1 MNKLELKTNNELPKQ
16 SGFFS
21 KFLDVVEKVGNKL
34 PHPFILF
41 VYLALTVIALS
52 WFISLFNVA
61 VVHPGTGEEVA
72 VKNMIS
78 KDGLLHILSTMLSNF
93 TGFAPLGLVLVMMFG
108 IGLAQKVG
116 LIETFMKKTIM
127 NAPARFVTVAIIG
140 TGIIGN
146 LASDAAF
153 VIIPP
158 LAAMVFYALG
168 RHPLAGMAAGFA
180 GVGAGF
186 TANIIIAGTDALLSG
201 ISTEVAKTVD
211 GTITVTPVDNWFFM
225 IASVAMLV
233 GVGTWLTEKVIEPR
247 LGKYNNKYAEAGFA
261 DQKMEE
267 VTPLETKA
275 LRNAGITALVYILL
289 IATLIV
295 PSSGILRGVDGAIV
309 PSPFLSNII
318 PIILFFFISI
328 GVAYGRTVGVI
339 KSTKDVPEFM
349 TKAMADMSGYIVLI
363 FAAAQFI
370 SYFNWSNLGILVAV
384 KGAEFLEGMN
394 MTGMGV
400 IVGFIV
406 LTAILNLFIFSGSAQ
421 WALMAP
427 IFIPMF
433 MLLEYN
439 PALVQLAYRIGDS
452 STNIITPMNPYVP
465 MVLAFMKRYDSRA
478 GFGTLFSI
486 MLPYALVFL
495 AFWIV
500 MFVIWTFFGLPIG
513 PGVDFY
519 LN

>member
-1 MNKLELKTNNELPKQ
+1 MNNLELKTNNELPKQ
-16 SGFFS
+16 GGFFS
-21 KFLDVVEKVGNKL
+21 KFLDVVERVGNKL

-52 WFISLFNVA
+52 WFISLFNVS
-61 VVHPGTGEEVA
+61 VVHPGSGEEVA
-72 VKNMIS
+72 VRNMIS
-78 KDGLLHILSTMLSNF
+78 QEGLLHILSTMLSNF

-186 TANIIIAGTDALLSG
+186 TANLIIAGTDALLSG

-211 GTITVTPVDNWFFM
+211 GSVVITPVDNWFFM
-225 IASVAMLV
+225 IASVLMLV
-233 GVGTWLTEKVIEPR
+233 LVGTWLTEKVIEPR
-247 LGKYNNKYAEAGFA
+247 LGKYNNKYAEPGVA

-275 LRNAGITALVYILL
+275 LRNAGIAGLVYILL

-328 GVAYGRTVGVI
+328 GVAYGITVGVI
-339 KSTKDVPEFM
+339 KGTKDVPEFM
-349 TKAMADMSGYIVLI
+349 AKAMADMSGYIVLI